1 MSKWYNIA
9 VTDVTVHRWSNEEG
23 QGDYVCSKGG
33 FTIGNEPTIEKAR
46 QRINEFFGY
55 EIDEDCIDG
64 DRIMAHQIE
73 NGDAYKDDDGGYIAD
88 YDIKIHCVE
97 TVTFNE
103 GI

>member
-9 VTDVTVHRWSNEEG
+9 VTNVTVHRWSNEEG

>member
-1 MSKWYNIA
+1 MSKWYNIK
-9 VTDVTVHRWSNEEG
+9 VTDVMVHRWNNEEG
-23 QGDYVCSKGG
+23 MGDYVCSKDG
-33 FTIGNEPTIEKAR
+33 FTIGSEPTIEKAR